1 MEESM
6 KKNVVL
12 EVRNISKEFPGVK
25 ALSDVSMDFRA
36 GEVHAI
42 IGENGA
48 GKSTLIKAIAGAY
61 APSSGEIVVNGTSYT
76 RLTIDEAKSL
86 GIQVIYQEFANVPT
100 MNAADNVFLGKRISK
115 GWIVNDKERIQ
126 RTKELFQQLHVDIPM
141 DRPLG
146 ELSPA
151 MQQIVEIAKAIS
163 AEVRILI
170 MDEPTAPL
178 TNNEIEMLFRIIRQL
193 KEQGVSIIYISHRL
207 EELPVISDR
216 ISIMRDGQYIKTV
229 DTKDV
234 SRAELIAMMAGREL
248 DAQYPPRQP
257 ELGEVVLEV
266 RDAAGNGV
274 SGLNFTLHQG
284 EILGFAGLV
293 GAGRTESMQ
302 LIYGASALKSG
313 EIRVAGQSVKLS
325 HPSKAI
331 AAGIGMIPE
340 DRKNQGV
347 FLDQSIR
354 WNSVI
359 NIIKRICHF
368 GVVDKKRE
376 QQIAEDYQKR
386 FSIKAPSLDQRVGN
400 LSGGNQ
406 QKVALAKSMAADS
419 EIIIFD
425 EPTRGI
431 DVATKYDIYVL
442 MNELVAQG
450 RAILMVSS
458 EMPELIGMCDRIVV
472 LSERRQVAVI
482 EKKDFS
488 QEYILDLAS
497 GEW

>member
-1 MEESM
+1 MDGQ
-6 KKNVVL
+6 VVL
-12 EVRNISKEFPGVK
+12 EVRNICKEYPGVK
-25 ALSDVSMDFRA
+25 ALDGVSMDFRA

-48 GKSTLIKAIAGAY
+48 GKSTLIKAIAGAH
-61 APSSGEIVVNGTSYT
+61 APTSGEIIVNGQSYD
-76 RLTIDEAKSL
+76 RLTVDEAKKH

-100 MNAADNVFLGKRISK
+100 LNAPENVFLGKHTSK
-115 GWIVNDKERIQ
+115 GWIVNDKERVE
-126 RTKELFQQLHVDIPM
+126 RTRKIFEKLKVDIPM
-141 DRPLG
+141 DVPLG
-146 ELSPA
+146 DLSPA

-163 AEVRILI
+163 DEVKILV

-178 TNNEIEMLFRIIRQL
+178 TNNEIDMLFDIIRQL
-193 KEQGVSIIYISHRL
+193 KAEGVSIIFISHRL

-216 ISIMRDGQYIKTV
+216 ISILRDGKYIKTV
-229 DTKDV
+229 PTKTV

-248 DAQYPPRQP
+248 DAQYPERTP
-257 ELGEVVLEV
+257 EIGEVLLQVEN
-266 RDAAGNGV
+266 AEGNGV
-274 SGLNFTLHQG
+274 SGLNFELHRG

-293 GAGRTESMQ
+293 GAGRTEAMQ
-302 LIYGASALKSG
+302 LIYGVAPLKKG
-313 EIRVAGQSVKLS
+313 RIRLHGKEQKYK
-325 HPSKAI
+325 HPSEAI
-331 AAGIGMIPE
+331 TAGVGMIPE

-359 NIIKRICHF
+359 NIIKRISRF
-368 GVVDKKRE
+368 TVVNTKKE
-376 QQIAEDYQKR
+376 KQIAEEYQKR
-386 FSIKAPSLDQRVGN
+386 FSIKAPSLDQLVSN

-406 QKVALAKSMAADS
+406 QKVALAKSMAAES
-419 EIIIFD
+419 EVIIFD

-450 RAILMVSS
+450 KAILMVSS

-472 LSERRQVAVI
+472 LSERAQAAIV
-482 EKKDFS
+482 EKNQFS

-497 GEW
+497 GSN

>member
-1 MEESM
+1 MYG
-6 KKNVVL
+6 NVVL
-12 EVRNISKEFPGVK
+12 EVRNISKTFPGVQ
-25 ALSDVSMDFRA
+25 ALNDVSLDFRA

-48 GKSTLIKAIAGAY
+48 GKSTLIKAIAGAQP
-61 APSSGEIVVNGTSYT
+61 PSSGQIIVNGVAHDK
-76 RLTIDEAKSL
+76 LTIEEAKEL

-100 MNAADNVFLGKRISK
+100 MNAPDNVFLGKHTSK
-115 GWIVNDKERIQ
+115 GWLVNDKDRI
-126 RTKELFQQLHVDIPM
+126 RKTKELFEQLKVNIPL
-141 DRPLG
+141 DVPLG
-146 ELSPA
+146 DMSPA

-163 AEVRILI
+163 ADVKILI

-193 KEQGVSIIYISHRL
+193 QAQEVAIIYISHRL

-216 ISIMRDGQYIKTV
+216 ISILRDGCYIKTV

-234 SRAELIAMMAGREL
+234 SREALISMMAGREL
-248 DAQYPPRQP
+248 DAQYPARVPRI
-257 ELGEVVLEV
+257 GEVILEV
-266 RDAAGNGV
+266 EDVAGNGV
-274 SGLNFTLHQG
+274 SGLNFQLHRG

-293 GAGRTESMQ
+293 GAGRTEAMQ
-302 LIYGASALKSG
+302 LIYGVSPVKKGS
-313 EIRVAGQSVKLS
+313 IRIDGKPVSMN

-340 DRKNQGV
+340 DRKAQGV
-347 FLDQSIR
+347 FLDQTIR

-359 NIIKRICHF
+359 NIIKRISRF
-368 GVVDKKRE
+368 GVVNTQKERR
-376 QQIAEDYQKR
+376 IAEEYQKR
-386 FSIKAPSLDQRVGN
+386 FSIKTPSLDQIVGN

-406 QKVALAKSMAADS
+406 QKVALAKSMAAESD
-419 EIIIFD
+419 IIIFD

-442 MNELVAQG
+442 MNDLVAQG
-450 RAILMVSS
+450 KAILMVSS

-472 LSERRQVAVI
+472 LSERSQVAVV
-482 EKKDFS
+482 EQKDFS
-488 QEYILDLAS
+488 QEHILDLAS
-497 GEW
+497 GNK

>member
-1 MEESM
+1 VD
-6 KKNVVL
+6 NQVIL
-12 EVRNISKEFPGVK
+12 EVKNISKAYPGVR
-25 ALSDVSMDFRA
+25 ALDGVSMDFRK

-48 GKSTLIKAIAGAY
+48 GKSTLIKAIAGAH
-61 APSSGEIVVNGTSYT
+61 APSSGEIVVNGTTYT
-76 RLTIDEAKSL
+76 KLTIEEAKKQ

-100 MNAADNVFLGKRISK
+100 LNAPDNVFLGKRTSK

-126 RTKELFQQLHVDIPM
+126 RTKEIFQRLKVDIPLDM
-141 DRPLG
+141 PLG
-146 ELSPA
+146 DMSPA

-163 AEVRILI
+163 DDVKILI

-178 TNNEIEMLFRIIRQL
+178 TNNEIEMLFGIIRQL
-193 KEQGVSIIYISHRL
+193 QADGVAIIYISHRL

-216 ISIMRDGQYIKTV
+216 ISILRDGTYIKTV

-234 SRAELIAMMAGREL
+234 SRGELISMMAGRAL
-248 DAQYPPRQP
+248 DAQYPERNQ
-257 ELGEVVLEV
+257 EIGEVMLEV
-266 RDAAGNGV
+266 ENAAGNGV
-274 SGLNFTLHQG
+274 SQLNFQLHRG

-293 GAGRTESMQ
+293 GAGRTETMQ
-302 LIYGASALKSG
+302 LLYGVAPLKSG
-313 EIRVAGQSVKLS
+313 SIRIGGKEQRFK

-331 AAGIGMIPE
+331 EAGVAMIPE

-347 FLDQSIR
+347 FLNQSIR
-354 WNSVI
+354 WNTVI
-359 NIIKRICHF
+359 NIIKRISRF
-368 GVVDKKRE
+368 GVVSSKRE
-376 QQIAEDYQKR
+376 RDIAEDYQKR
-386 FSIKAPSLDQRVGN
+386 FSIKAPSLDQDVNN

-406 QKVALAKSMAADS
+406 QKVALAKSMAAESD
-419 EIIIFD
+419 IIIFD

-442 MNELVAQG
+442 MNQLVAQG
-450 RAILMVSS
+450 KAILMVSS

-472 LSERRQVAVI
+472 LSERKQVAIV
-482 EKKDFS
+482 EKEQFS

-497 GEW
+497 GDN